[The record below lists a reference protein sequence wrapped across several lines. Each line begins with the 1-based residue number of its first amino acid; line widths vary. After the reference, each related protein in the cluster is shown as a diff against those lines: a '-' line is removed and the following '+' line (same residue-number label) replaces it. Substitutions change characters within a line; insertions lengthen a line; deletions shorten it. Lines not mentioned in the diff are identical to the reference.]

1 MVTMAPFQS
10 LLPEL
15 VEQEFGRGVGAYG
28 TLFTLQALGMAL
40 GTLAFGQVNPRRQ
53 RIVTMFLLFALN
65 DLFVGVMALF
75 GSYELAAA
83 MVFLRGATIGFGIG
97 IWSTLLMDLVP
108 ESKLARVVSVDFFGS
123 FGLLPVGYALS
134 ALVAESASAAAIIAG
149 GAFLAML
156 LWTVPLAWRPVR
168 SAA

>member
-1 MVTMAPFQS
+1 M
-10 LLPEL
+10 E
-15 VEQEFGRGVGAYG
+15 
-28 TLFTLQALGMAL
+28 
-40 GTLAFGQVNPRRQ
+40 
-53 RIVTMFLLFALN
+53 
-65 DLFVGVMALF
+65 
-75 GSYELAAA
+75 
-83 MVFLRGATIGFGIG
+83 
-97 IWSTLLMDLVP
+97 LVP

-156 LWTVPLAWRPVR
+156 VWTVPLAWRPVR